1 VPLEPRSVRREDL
14 PEREPSGLMFIIK
27 ITVRPLVE
35 LATAR
40 TGHHIGADETAF
52 KLFKRELLHVAYFES
67 GQVFDRC
74 GDRRERGR
82 HGPSGYS
89 TRRQQSRHDTD
100 ILALPDQSSDERSSA
115 GTEAEQG

>member
-1 VPLEPRSVRREDL
+1 
-14 PEREPSGLMFIIK
+14 MFIIK

-40 TGHHIGADETAF
+40 TGHHIGADETAL

-89 TRRQQSRHDTD
+89 TRRQQSATTPTFLRCPTR
-100 ILALPDQSSDERSSA
+100 AVMS
-115 GTEAEQG
+115 EAQPEPRPSRAEAIRRLLDSTLRAQ